1 MIKLL
6 YVGLGG
12 FFGAVARYGLS
23 GLVQDRSTGTY
34 PLGTL
39 TVNVLGCLLIGLL
52 MYMVTARQLL
62 SPQTRL
68 FLMIGLL
75 GSFTTFSTVG
85 YETFHYLRLER
96 LGLALANV
104 GANILLGLAAVAA
117 GWIAGKMLTG

>member
-1 MIKLL
+1 MKLL

-23 GLVQDRSTGTY
+23 GLVQDRSTGTV

-52 MYMVTARQLL
+52 MYLVTARQLL

-96 LGLALANV
+96 FGLALANV
-104 GANILLGLAAVAA
+104 GANIALGLGAVAT
-117 GWIAGKMLTG
+117 GWILGKFITG

>member
-12 FFGAVARYGLS
+12 FLGAVARYGLS
-23 GLVQDRSTGTY
+23 GLVQDHSTGTY

>member
-1 MIKLL
+1 MKLL

-12 FFGAVARYGLS
+12 FLGAVARYGLS
-23 GLVQDRSTGTY
+23 GLVQDRAAGTV

-52 MYMVTARQLL
+52 MYMVTARHLL
-62 SPQTRL
+62 GPQTRL

-104 GANILLGLAAVAA
+104 GANVVLGLGAVAT
-117 GWIAGKMLTG
+117 GWIVGKLVTG

>member
-1 MIKLL
+1 MLKLL

-23 GLVQDRSTGTY
+23 GLVQDRSSGTY
-34 PLGTL
+34 PFGTL
-39 TVNVLGCLLIGLL
+39 AVNVLGCLLIGLL
-52 MYMVTARQLL
+52 MYMVTARQLF

-96 LGLALANV
+96 FGLALANV
-104 GANILLGLAAVAA
+104 GANILLGLGAVAA
-117 GWIAGKMLTG
+117 GWVAGKMLTG

>member
-1 MIKLL
+1 MMNLL

-23 GLVQDRSTGTY
+23 GLVQDRATG
-34 PLGTL
+34 PVPVGTL

-52 MYMVTARQLL
+52 MYMITARHLL
-62 SPQTRL
+62 GPQTRL

-96 LGLALANV
+96 FGLALANI
-104 GANILLGLAAVAA
+104 GANILLGLGAVAA
-117 GWIAGKMLTG
+117 GWIIGKLITG